1 MILASYFPIEYT
13 IAVYMAIALP
23 LCVLP
28 TLTTRKPLAFG
39 LFGSIMAMVLVCVFR
54 YQLPFDFWAHANTLI
69 MEPIVQGGWRQEPID
84 ALQSLA
90 LHVGVPTM
98 VCMSIDHWTERHT
111 KKTW

>member
-1 MILASYFPIEYT
+1 MYSASHFPIEYT

-28 TLTTRKPLAFG
+28 TLTTRNPLVVG

-69 MEPIVQGGWRQEPID
+69 MEPLVQGGWRQEPIS

-90 LHVGVPTM
+90 LHIGVPM
-98 VCMSIDHWTERHT
+98 LVCLSADHWTERRA
-111 KKTW
+111 KKTA